1 MSYFTNNKNNKEKQL
16 SSSNLNPSGP
26 NNDLA
31 LTIAAPSLNNL
42 GAMPLLNTLD
52 MDDNIVGN
60 AAAVATDTARD
71 ALISPLLAENN
82 REHIAIILANSSK
95 TKAFK
100 AAFGLIASVAC
111 LSYAGLWFGVLP
123 FEATATGSTLN
134 TIAIGFG
141 ALMLA
146 HSLMDQ
152 FILWYLDVDFKKQAR
167 EVLVAFNQ
175 NISTLQKTNTE
186 LNSQIS
192 NLNAENSKYQKSNV
206 KLQTSIR
213 SLDSLIQNTTGQVSY
228 WMDVAFKED
237 EDSKRTL
244 RTLKSQLTTAA
255 QQAVDGYQVFLGV
268 ASNLQ
273 GVQQELSS
281 LTEKNKALTKE
292 YKSILGQIIEVQKQL
307 TEQKFIENLR
317 QLARQVD
324 HFADQG
330 GRARLDAALEKA
342 NTEGS
347 DQVILTKDGCLK
359 LQSFLHELD
368 QILSKQDA
376 LSQCEQA
383 SASNQKLWSQAC
395 KRLGEIGAEP
405 L

>member
-1 MSYFTNNKNNKEKQL
+1 M
-16 SSSNLNPSGP
+16 SSSNLNPSRSISGS
-26 NNDLA
+26 NDDLA
-31 LTIAAPSLNNL
+31 LTISAPSINTL

-52 MDDNIVGN
+52 MDDNIVSN
-60 AAAVATDTARD
+60 AATIATDTARD

-95 TKAFK
+95 TKPFK

-111 LSYAGLWFGVLP
+111 LSYAGLWFGILP

-141 ALMLA
+141 VLMLI

-152 FILWYLDVDFKKQAR
+152 FILWYLDVNFKKQAK

-175 NISTLQKTNTE
+175 NISTLQKANQDLST
-186 LNSQIS
+186 
-192 NLNAENSKYQKSNV
+192 ENSKYQENNV

-213 SLDSLIQNTTGQVSY
+213 SLDYLIQNTTGQVSY

-273 GVQQELSS
+273 GVQQELST
-281 LTEKNKALTKE
+281 LTEKNKALTQE
-292 YKSILGQIIEVQKQL
+292 YKSVLGQIIEVQKQL

-342 NTEGS
+342 NSEGS

-359 LQSFLHELD
+359 LQSFLQELD
-368 QILSKQDA
+368 QILSQQDA

-383 SASNQKLWSQAC
+383 SASNQKLWSRAC
-395 KRLGEIGAEP
+395 KRFDEIDASV
-405 L
+405 

>member
-1 MSYFTNNKNNKEKQL
+1 M
-16 SSSNLNPSGP
+16 SSSNLNPSRSISGS
-26 NNDLA
+26 NDDLA
-31 LTIAAPSLNNL
+31 LTISAPSINTL
-42 GAMPLLNTLD
+42 GTMPLLNTLD
-52 MDDNIVGN
+52 MDDNIVSN
-60 AAAVATDTARD
+60 AATIATDTARD

-95 TKAFK
+95 TKPFK

-111 LSYAGLWFGVLP
+111 LSYAGLWFGILP

-141 ALMLA
+141 VLMLI

-152 FILWYLDVDFKKQAR
+152 FILWYLDVNFKKQAK

-175 NISTLQKTNTE
+175 NISTLQKANQDLST
-186 LNSQIS
+186 
-192 NLNAENSKYQKSNV
+192 ENSKYQENNV

-213 SLDSLIQNTTGQVSY
+213 SLDYLIQNTTGQVSY

-273 GVQQELSS
+273 GVQQELST
-281 LTEKNKALTKE
+281 LTEKNKALTQE
-292 YKSILGQIIEVQKQL
+292 YKSVLGQIIEVQKQL

-342 NTEGS
+342 NSEGS

-359 LQSFLHELD
+359 LQSFLQELD
-368 QILSKQDA
+368 QILSQQDA

-383 SASNQKLWSQAC
+383 SASNQKLWSRAC
-395 KRLGEIGAEP
+395 KRFDEIDASV
-405 L
+405 

>member
-1 MSYFTNNKNNKEKQL
+1 M
-16 SSSNLNPSGP
+16 SSSNLNPSRSISGS
-26 NNDLA
+26 NHNLA
-31 LTIAAPSLNNL
+31 LTISAPSINTL
-42 GAMPLLNTLD
+42 GSMPLLNTLD
-52 MDDNIVGN
+52 IDDNIVSN
-60 AAAVATDTARD
+60 AATIATDTARD

-95 TKAFK
+95 TKPFK

-111 LSYAGLWFGVLP
+111 LSYTGLWFGVLP
-123 FEATATGSTLN
+123 FKATTTGSALN

-141 ALMLA
+141 VLMLI

-152 FILWYLDVDFKKQAR
+152 FILWYLDVDFKKQAK

-175 NISTLQKTNTE
+175 NISTLQKANQDLST
-186 LNSQIS
+186 
-192 NLNAENSKYQKSNV
+192 ENSKYQENNV
-206 KLQTSIR
+206 KLQTSIK

-228 WMDVAFKED
+228 WMDVALKED

-244 RTLKSQLTTAA
+244 RNLKSQLTTAA

-273 GVQQELSS
+273 GVQQELSA
-281 LTEKNKALTKE
+281 LTEKNKALTQE
-292 YKSILGQIIEVQKQL
+292 YKSVLGQIIEVQKQL

-342 NTEGS
+342 NSEGS

-368 QILSKQDA
+368 QILSQQDA

-383 SASNQKLWSQAC
+383 SASNQKLWSRAC
-395 KRLGEIGAEP
+395 KRFDEIDASV
-405 L
+405 